1 MAQREFTG
9 WHAAAV
15 FVGAFGVI
23 IGVNLVLAF
32 SAVETFPGLETKN
45 SYVESQLFDRQRQA
59 QEALGWS
66 IYASARDGEVQ
77 LDITDKEGNP
87 VEVAKLHAVL
97 GRATHVRDD
106 VEPNFEFNGTAYVAP
121 VHLGPGNWNIRMTAR
136 AENGVEFRQRVILH
150 VRG

>member
-45 SYVESQLFDRQRQA
+45 SYVESQLFDRQRRA

-66 IYASARDGEVQ
+66 IYASAREGEVQ
-77 LDITDKEGNP
+77 LDITDK
-87 VEVAKLHAVL
+87 
-97 GRATHVRDD
+97 
-106 VEPNFEFNGTAYVAP
+106 
-121 VHLGPGNWNIRMTAR
+121 
-136 AENGVEFRQRVILH
+136 
-150 VRG
+150 